1 MNHTDLQ
8 LDWLR
13 AFVAVVDGGSL
24 SAANATQGGAV
35 FRLRLPLAGDAA

>member
-1 MNHTDLQ
+1 MTHTDLQ

-24 SAANATQGGAV
+24 SAAAPRQATPSRA
-35 FRLRLPLAGDAA
+35 PAPP